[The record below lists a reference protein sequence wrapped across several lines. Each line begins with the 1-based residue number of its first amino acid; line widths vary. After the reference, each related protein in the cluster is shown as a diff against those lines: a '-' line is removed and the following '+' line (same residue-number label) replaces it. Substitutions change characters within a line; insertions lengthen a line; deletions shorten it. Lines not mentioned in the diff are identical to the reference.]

1 MSENAFVVQKFY
13 GQIWLD
19 GTPQKSVWWFFKST
33 FTFDYGVPGTGG
45 VDAVVGTDVSTDT
58 GVVVGAGADVGTD
71 VGAGTGADVGTD
83 VGAGAGVFHSEPTN
97 NILSSPVL
105 QSFLPSLELVSE
117 VRGWQK
123 GVKLQEKL

>member
-71 VGAGTGADVGTD
+71 VGAG
-83 VGAGAGVFHSEPTN
+83 AGVFHSEPTN